1 MSGKWQLISYILK
14 TKKIVFAA
22 WINLS
27 CVVVIINVYKKQG
40 KNVTNQLINKK
51 HPIIVIQIDN
61 VKRGKELF
69 GILT

>member
-1 MSGKWQLISYILK
+1 VFIFPTRRQ
-14 TKKIVFAA
+14 KI
-22 WINLS
+22 
-27 CVVVIINVYKKQG
+27 VVIINVYKKQG

-51 HPIIVIQIDN
+51 HPIIVIQIEN